1 MKGPNVGYKSVKGF
15 YEAFPFLAEVGY
27 TLDKN
32 TYKVKKGKNKG
43 KIRTDYYLRK
53 GGEAATP
60 KKVRLLRSAIMAFSN
75 GQYNQKIDNFQADA
89 EQSKKDVLE
98 LADILIAMYND
109 LGHNL
114 DVATIISALNGAT
127 NSLLRLAAPL
137 HTKITEVESN
147 GDVVIEHEIPVNKVA
162 KAMGT
167 AITTGDKKPSDRSTS
182 TNRGS
187 HYSIKLLMQS

>member
-1 MKGPNVGYKSVKGF
+1 MLS
-15 YEAFPFLAEVGY
+15 
-27 TLDKN
+27 
-32 TYKVKKGKNKG
+32 
-43 KIRTDYYLRK
+43 
-53 GGEAATP
+53 
-60 KKVRLLRSAIMAFSN
+60 S
-75 GQYNQKIDNFQADA
+75 Q
-89 EQSKKDVLE
+89 KKDVLE

-167 AITTGDKKPSDRSTS
+167 AITTGDKSLLIDLLNEQGITLLDKVIDA
-182 TNRGS
+182 
-187 HYSIKLLMQS
+187 KLKEAGLRDMIAPWGIAPVKVLNSNGGRKVGWQRVTKM